1 MKVSMKFMSFSSYVD
16 NFDDI
21 VTNAVNDFLKEENIT
36 PDMLMDVRLSSI
48 NNSNW
53 LGVMIVYKEY

>member
-1 MKVSMKFMSFSSYVD
+1 MKVSTKFMSFSSYVD

>member
-1 MKVSMKFMSFSSYVD
+1 MSFSSYID
-16 NFDDI
+16 NFDDV
-21 VTNAVNDFLKEENIT
+21 VTNAVNDFLKEEDIT
-36 PDMLMDVRLSSI
+36 PDMLLDVRLSSI

>member
-1 MKVSMKFMSFSSYVD
+1 MKVSTKFMSFSSYID
-16 NFDDI
+16 NFDDV
-21 VTNAVNDFLKEENIT
+21 VTNAVNDFLKEEDIT
-36 PDMLMDVRLSSI
+36 PDMLLDVRLSSI